1 MRLPSSGGKNGRG
14 RALRHALVSPS
25 EACGAA
31 AEAPPNKPDF
41 CLARPA
47 GVGPPPPPAPEAGFA
62 GSFSRCGDG
71 IHSVECLEK
80 NFMALQKKME
90 DDFSQVETIQMKVKA
105 LSADWEER
113 HHQLKVEHEKVAE
126 LEAQIKLLNTKQEE
140 VMASLQADML
150 HAASQIQEKEE
161 LAEQLRSEVS
171 FLEKRVRV
179 ACEEAA
185 GSAAEL
191 EKGAH
196 EARLAL
202 EATLSSLCPQLDR
215 EEVARETFPSEQE
228 TLPPLQPCVQFLYG
242 QDAKCPRKAEGA
254 EAAAEE
260 APQGLPQEAA
270 GGLQEEEAKPRA
282 SRAAWVLLCP
292 PIFFWLPKRP
302 APGSLE
308 PLVKATSSC
317 VQKPTLLSE
326 LQRGLFESP
335 FWERLL
341 QPEKG

>member
-1 MRLPSSGGKNGRG
+1 
-14 RALRHALVSPS
+14 
-25 EACGAA
+25 
-31 AEAPPNKPDF
+31 
-41 CLARPA
+41 
-47 GVGPPPPPAPEAGFA
+47 
-62 GSFSRCGDG
+62 
-71 IHSVECLEK
+71 
-80 NFMALQKKME
+80 MALQKKME

-113 HHQLKVEHEKVAE
+113 HHQLKVEQEKVAE

-161 LAEQLRSEVS
+161 LAERLRSEVA

-202 EATLSSLCPQLDR
+202 EATLASLCPQLDR
-215 EEVARETFPSEQE
+215 EEVARETLQSEQE
-228 TLPPLQPCVQFLYG
+228 ALPPRQHHVQFLYG
-242 QDAKCPRKAEGA
+242 QDAKGPRKAEGA
-254 EAAAEE
+254 EATAAAAE
-260 APQGLPQEAA
+260 APQGLPQEAV
-270 GGLQEEEAKPRA
+270 GGLQEEAKPRA
-282 SRAAWVLLCP
+282 SRGAWVLLSLSTDFLLSP
-292 PIFFWLPKRP
+292 ETH

-341 QPEKG
+341 QPERGENCYFCLVTGGLFSEVHPAEADRHFEC